1 MSYTYF
7 SYTGNY
13 PEKKDS
19 KISTP
24 ANFSV
29 RTPDICA
36 DRIIDTV
43 TKTAN
48 EVLRTVKD
56 GKKTVSIMRDG
67 DIIKYNCGNVNRTF
81 HIVEKLEI
89 NHNDKVFLTDTQVS
103 RGREM
108 YKSLYMF
115 AKKYKGLTLSNV
127 AVMETDVAK
136 QNREGNFHK
145 VLTISVQS
153 DNSVYVVSYDTINQK
168 YYVSK
173 LSDWSYDMIYALYV
187 NISTVYR
194 SVFKK

>member
-13 PEKKDS
+13 PEKKGS

-56 GKKTVSIMRDG
+56 GKKIVSIMRDG
-67 DIIKYNCGNVNRTF
+67 DIIKYSCGNVNRTF

-89 NHNDKVFLTDTQVS
+89 NHNDKVLLTDTQVS

-108 YKSLYMF
+108 YKSIYMF

-136 QNREGNFHK
+136 QNREGNWHK

-153 DNSVYVVSYDTINQK
+153 DNSVYAVSYDTIEQK